1 MNGKITANYSRD
13 SKSFFEMPTET
24 VPEHEVAQ
32 NTAIAHADLSQ
43 PPMSALP
50 GHVRHISK
58 GGSGDYTR
66 DPSLVVKADAERAL
80 AMLKKMAE
88 EPSMEGTAKLSKTAM
103 IPLDFLKRC
112 KGIQFVTTRL
122 GGLLV
127 SVELGHSF
135 VIQRLGADERGNSQW
150 SGPCFGTISNVGLGL
165 TAGYDALS
173 TIVIL
178 GNQMTVDKLKKSDS
192 KFGVDIDL
200 IAGKESSLSQTDS
213 NWTEAETAA
222 IPYTLAGGA
231 LLNVS
236 FKGGAHTINTKK
248 NRAVYGPDA
257 SPEAILSGQISAPP
271 EFQPLYDLI
280 NSLSSS
286 AVEEMED
293 PLVNGEI

>member
-1 MNGKITANYSRD
+1 
-13 SKSFFEMPTET
+13 MPTET

-32 NTAIAHADLSQ
+32 PAPIVLVDFNSQ
-43 PPMSALP
+43 APISAVP

-66 DPSLVVKADAERAL
+66 DPSLVLKADSGRAL
-80 AMLKKMAE
+80 TMLKKMADA
-88 EPSMEGTAKLSKTAM
+88 SLEGTAKLSKSAM

-112 KGIQFVTTRL
+112 KGIQFVTTKL
-122 GGLLV
+122 GGLVV

-135 VIQRLGADERGNSQW
+135 VIQRLEPDERGHAQW
-150 SGPCFGTISNVGLGL
+150 SGPCFGTISNVGLGI

-178 GNQMTVDKLKKSDS
+178 GNQTTVDKLKKSDS

-222 IPYTLAGGA
+222 IPYTLGGGA

-236 FKGGAHTINTKK
+236 FRGGAHTINTKK
-248 NRAVYGPDA
+248 NRAIYGPDA

-280 NSLSSS
+280 NKLASE

-293 PLVNGEI
+293 PSADAEV

>member
-1 MNGKITANYSRD
+1 
-13 SKSFFEMPTET
+13 MPTET
-24 VPEHEVAQ
+24 VPEHAVAQ
-32 NTAIAHADLSQ
+32 NAPIVHVDFNQAPLS
-43 PPMSALP
+43 AVP

-66 DPSLVVKADAERAL
+66 DPSLVAKADANRAL
-80 AMLKKMAE
+80 IALRKMAD
-88 EPSMEGTAKLSKTAM
+88 PTLEGTVKLSKTAM

-122 GGLLV
+122 GGLVV

-135 VIQRLGADERGNSQW
+135 VIQRLDPDEKGNTQW
-150 SGPCFGTISNVGLGL
+150 SGPCFGTISNVGLGI
-165 TAGYDALS
+165 TAGYDSLS

-178 GNQMTVDKLKKSDS
+178 GNQTTVDKLKKGES

-200 IAGKESSLSQTDS
+200 IAGKESSLAQTDS

-222 IPYTLAGGA
+222 IPYTLGGGA

-236 FKGGAHTINTKK
+236 FKGGAHTINNKK
-248 NRAVYGPDA
+248 NRAIYGPDA

-271 EFQPLYDLI
+271 EFQPLYDLL
-280 NSLSSS
+280 NSLSAA

-293 PLVNGEI
+293 PSASEEV